1 MACVSECMLVRLTSN
16 YLYNCVENSL
26 MASDDASAF
35 MKISTYAGLNAFTLC
50 GAGKA
55 MSLAMTAH
63 WVCNFAVGQFF
74 DFARVQWGAAG
85 IFAFFGAM
93 CAVAVLYVKSSVPE
107 TKGRSLDEVQT
118 MLS

>member
-1 MACVSECMLVRLTSN
+1 MVKQVEMCAYLHLCRVVVVWSHAVSLCSVVLG
-16 YLYNCVENSL
+16 
-26 MASDDASAF
+26 SA
-35 MKISTYAGLNAFTLC
+35 GR
-50 GAGKA
+50 A

-74 DFARVQWGAAG
+74 DYARVQWGAAG

-93 CAVAVLYVKSSVPE
+93 CAVAVVFIKSSVPE
-107 TKGRSLDEVQT
+107 TKGRSLEEVQA